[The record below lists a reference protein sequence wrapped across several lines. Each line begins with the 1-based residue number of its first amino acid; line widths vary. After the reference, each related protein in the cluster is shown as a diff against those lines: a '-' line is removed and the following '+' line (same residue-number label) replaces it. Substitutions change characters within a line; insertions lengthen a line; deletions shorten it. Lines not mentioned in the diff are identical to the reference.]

1 MALKWPDLGHFD
13 QNDPFWGQHD
23 VIDRNL
29 GQGAKKFISK
39 KVYKNYFSHVY
50 GHKFGEKWH

>member
-1 MALKWPDLGHFD
+1 MKSLWLQNDPIWAILTK
-13 QNDPFWGQHD
+13 NDPFWGQND

-39 KVYKNYFSHVY
+39 TLQKLFQS
-50 GHKFGEKWH
+50 GLWT